1 MKYPQYVIDYAIDNK
16 ISLEEAHNYFIMNG
30 KEEEKEP
37 KIEINIEEEEQFL
50 SDLEKDILKQSQS
63 SDDEQWWMEWKA
75 KMKKIEKMEQELN
88 IENSIEEDISKE
100 EYEWVEEE
108 LKQCDKLYEEMFG
121 KDV

>member
-1 MKYPQYVIDYAIDNK
+1 
-16 ISLEEAHNYFIMNG
+16 
-30 KEEEKEP
+30 
-37 KIEINIEEEEQFL
+37 
-50 SDLEKDILKQSQS
+50 
-63 SDDEQWWMEWKA
+63 
-75 KMKKIEKMEQELN
+75 MKKIEKMEQELN

>member
-16 ISLEEAHNYFIMNG
+16 ISLEEAHNHFIING

>member
-16 ISLEEAHNYFIMNG
+16 ISLEEAHNHFIMNG